1 MQQEIQRRKGVPGL
15 DEFTPHTCLRRRRRA
30 VERRRRTCRSSRDSK
45 KTRVL
50 VTGADGFVGRHLVPY
65 LVAQGYS
72 VIAASRAATTF
83 DNPDVTAVPLS
94 DLSRLFDWQP
104 LLDQCDAVV
113 HLAGI
118 AHKYAGD
125 DFYDRVNHR
134 ATSALARAISRGA
147 TKHLVFISSIAAQ
160 SGSYADHDLT
170 EDDFPTPNNAYGRS
184 KFAAEQAIRAAGIS
198 FTILRPVVIYGEGE
212 KGNFATVHRLSRL
225 PIPLPFGALY
235 CAAIRA
241 VDPEF
246 QLGRRDRAEQSPR
259 AGRNLHR
266 VRPGT
271 GHGRRS
277 HRASPRQPRQ
287 TTLADAGARK
297 LDQGCRSRPPARV
310 RFGSGSANLWWLHR
324 KAACDRL
331 GAVLNDR
338 LRRSRRAQ
346 NRRCPSDV
354 KHAAGAW
361 RQVNP
366 SSLQGHVRPKFAA
379 PWEALHDLPPCR
391 I

>member
-1 MQQEIQRRKGVPGL
+1 MQQEIQRRKGVPGVMNSRPIPACDGAGAEPSAASDL
-15 DEFTPHTCLRRRRRA
+15 QGSRA
-30 VERRRRTCRSSRDSK
+30 SK

-72 VIAASRAATTF
+72 VIAASRVATSF

-134 ATSALARAISRGA
+134 ATSALARAISRGP

-160 SGSYADHDLT
+160 SGSYADHNLT

-225 PIPLPFGALY
+225 PIPLPFGAMSAQRSVLS
-235 CAAIRA
+235 IQNFTSA
-241 VDPEF
+241 VATA
-246 QLGRRDRAEQSPR
+246 LSNPR
-259 AGRNLHR
+259 AQGETFIVSNPEPVTVAHLIAR
-266 VRPGT
+266 
-271 GHGRRS
+271 
-277 HRASPRQPRQ
+277 HRASH
-287 TTLADAGARK
+287 G
-297 LDQGCRSRPPARV
+297 RPP
-310 RFGSGSANLWWLHR
+310 WLLPVPQSWV
-324 KAACDRL
+324 KLTLQATGQ
-331 GAVLNDR
+331 GAIWERIGQPLVAPPAKLI
-338 LRRSRRAQ
+338 SIGWE
-346 NRRCPSDV
+346 PS
-354 KHAAGAW
+354 
-361 RQVNP
+361 
-366 SSLQGHVRPKFAA
+366 
-379 PWEALHDLPPCR
+379 
-391 I
+391 